1 MSIKYAEYQLSDLD
15 RTELAS
21 TLFYKCWY
29 HIKDSVLLNQ
39 IPVIVVGLKIEI
51 KNEGGLAYHK
61 INSLI
66 V

>member
-15 RTELAS
+15 RTELVS

-39 IPVIVVGLKIEI
+39 IPVVVVGLKIKI
-51 KNEGGLAYHK
+51 KNEGGLAYQK
-61 INSLI
+61 INS
-66 V
+66 VFV